1 MECEPVEG
9 GYNDSVPEL
18 KSQARQ
24 PFRKRRHSMCKLRER
39 LNPALTCDS
48 ALVRVQCSQSL
59 ANVRPAPHLAT
70 QPNQMQMPIPLSTQ
84 MSTQYQMQM
93 RNPYSPVY
101 THTTP
106 ESPNSPLTY
115 TILNPIEHEI
125 LCIVDEVYV
134 KIVRSRVTSQF
145 MRCELRCLSWM
156 ERRERGAANGYG
168 R

>member
-1 MECEPVEG
+1 MVHWKQLGQNETECEPVEG

-70 QPNQMQMPIPLSTQ
+70 QRTQTKPNA
-84 MSTQYQMQM
+84 
-93 RNPYSPVY
+93 NANSPVY
-101 THTTP
+101 TNVHTIPNANAKPLSTHTTP
-106 ESPNSPLTY
+106 ESPNSPLSY

-125 LCIVDEVYV
+125 LCIVDAVYV
-134 KIVRSRVTSQF
+134 KSCVP
-145 MRCELRCLSWM
+145 E
-156 ERRERGAANGYG
+156 
-168 R
+168 